1 MSVLITLAV
10 THGYFCQPVVCC
22 VATKEGRA
30 IYNYMRA
37 LEARFAPRPNRK
49 QRRKLE
55 AKRQE
60 VSALLDKEG
69 KKKLLRLVDAHTMTQ
84 EEIALSSFVAG
95 FRPAWGIAM
104 ELGAE
109 GSCSYKREWEEI
121 NRQKNHGEGVEN
133 DG

>member
-1 MSVLITLAV
+1 
-10 THGYFCQPVVCC
+10 
-22 VATKEGRA
+22 
-30 IYNYMRA
+30 MRA

-60 VSALLDKEG
+60 VSALLDKES
-69 KKKLLRLVDAHTMTQ
+69 KKKLLRLVDAHTRTQ
-84 EEIALSSFVAG
+84 EEVALSSFVAG